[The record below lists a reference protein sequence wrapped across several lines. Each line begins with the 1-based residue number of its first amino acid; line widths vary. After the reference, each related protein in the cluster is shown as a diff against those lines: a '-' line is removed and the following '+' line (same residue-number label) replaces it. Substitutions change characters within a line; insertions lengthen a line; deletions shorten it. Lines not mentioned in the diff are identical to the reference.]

1 MLARVVAVAAAGL
14 LAVAGTGIVLK
25 LSARPAH
32 AACSVGGGGGIGHTG
47 SGDGIHLTGGNHH
60 RPRFGAGFAHNA
72 AIIHA
77 AYQGGRDR
85 PRFGR
90 VFEAFVALPTG
101 VHQGR
106 NAAR

>member
-47 SGDGIHLTGGNHH
+47 SGT
-60 RPRFGAGFAHNA
+60 AS
-72 AIIHA
+72 
-77 AYQGGRDR
+77 
-85 PRFGR
+85 
-90 VFEAFVALPTG
+90 T
-101 VHQGR
+101 
-106 NAAR
+106 